1 MKQQPI
7 ISFERYLHK
16 SGHTKLTVKSY
27 VFANKIFLTD
37 NPKPEFFTYKDVVQ
51 YLNSKS
57 ADYQNGNTK
66 TYLLNG
72 IKKYYD
78 YLVEIGLRD
87 DHPCKNFNIRNQ
99 RRKEVIHQDL
109 FSSKELEALLNREE
123 RYEDLKQR
131 NRVILSLLIYQ
142 GLNSAEISNLNLSH
156 VDLDNG
162 LIFIKASRRIGQ
174 RHIELVNKQYRLF
187 DTYLKEGRVSLH
199 RDTIPTN
206 AFVIGKLG
214 TRISVD
220 DIHYLVS
227 TLKGLFPDRN
237 LTPSNIRQSV
247 IANWLNEK
255 KIPLEQVQLMSGQ
268 KWISTTVKYRQTSIE
283 EQREL
288 MNKWFPI

>member
-1 MKQQPI
+1 ME
-7 ISFERYLHK
+7 ISFEKYLHQY
-16 SGHTKLTVKSY
+16 GHTDKTIKSY
-27 VFANKIFLTD
+27 LHAYKIITND
-37 NPKPEFFTYKDVVQ
+37 NPQLYSYKFKDVIN
-51 YLNSKS
+51 YLNEKSKEYS
-57 ADYQNGNTK
+57 NGNTK
-66 TYLLNG
+66 VYILNG
-72 IKKYYD
+72 LKKYFD
-78 YLVEIGLRD
+78 YLIEIGKRD
-87 DHPCKNFNIRNQ
+87 DHPCLNLQIRNQ
-99 RRKEVIHQDL
+99 RRKEIIHQDL
-109 FSSKELEALLNREE
+109 FTSKELELLLEREE

-131 NRVILSLLIYQ
+131 NRVVMSLLIYQ

-156 VDLDNG
+156 IDLDSG
-162 LIFIKASRRIGQ
+162 VIFIKASKKIGQ

-187 DTYLKEGRVSLH
+187 DTYLNEGRKSLH

-237 LTPSNIRQSV
+237 LTPTTIRQSV

-255 KIPLEQVQLMSGQ
+255 KIPLEQAQLMSGQ
-268 KWISTTVKYRQTSIE
+268 KWISTTVKYRQNNIE

>member
-1 MKQQPI
+1 ME
-7 ISFERYLHK
+7 ISFKKYLHQY
-16 SGHTKLTVKSY
+16 GHTDKTIKSY
-27 VFANKIFLTD
+27 LHAYKIITND
-37 NPKPEFFTYKDVVQ
+37 NPQLYSYKFKDVIN
-51 YLNSKS
+51 YLNEKSKEYS
-57 ADYQNGNTK
+57 NGNTK
-66 TYLLNG
+66 VYILNG
-72 IKKYYD
+72 LKKYFD
-78 YLVEIGLRD
+78 YLIEIGKRD
-87 DHPCKNFNIRNQ
+87 DHPCLNLQIRNQ
-99 RRKEVIHQDL
+99 RRKEIIHQDL
-109 FSSKELEALLNREE
+109 FTSKELELLLEREE

-131 NRVILSLLIYQ
+131 NRVVMSLLIYQ

-156 VDLDNG
+156 IDLDSG
-162 LIFIKASRRIGQ
+162 VVFIKASKKIGQ

-187 DTYLKEGRVSLH
+187 DTYLNEGRKSLH

-206 AFVIGKLG
+206 AFVLGKLG

-237 LTPSNIRQSV
+237 LTPTTIRQSV

-255 KIPLEQVQLMSGQ
+255 KIPLEQAQLMSGQ
-268 KWISTTVKYRQTSIE
+268 KWISTTVKYRQNNIE

>member
-1 MKQQPI
+1 LHAYKI
-7 ISFERYLHK
+7 I
-16 SGHTKLTVKSY
+16 T
-27 VFANKIFLTD
+27 ND
-37 NPKPEFFTYKDVVQ
+37 NPQLYSYKFKDVIN
-51 YLNSKS
+51 YLNEKSKEYS
-57 ADYQNGNTK
+57 NGNTK
-66 TYLLNG
+66 VYILNG
-72 IKKYYD
+72 LKKYFD
-78 YLVEIGLRD
+78 YLIEIGKRD
-87 DHPCKNFNIRNQ
+87 DHPCLNLQIRNQ
-99 RRKEVIHQDL
+99 RRKEIIHQDL
-109 FSSKELEALLNREE
+109 FTSKELELLLEREE

-131 NRVILSLLIYQ
+131 NRVVMSLLIYQ

-156 VDLDNG
+156 IDLDSG
-162 LIFIKASRRIGQ
+162 VIFIKASKKIGQ

-187 DTYLKEGRVSLH
+187 DTYINEGRKSLH

-237 LTPSNIRQSV
+237 LTPTTIRQSV

-255 KIPLEQVQLMSGQ
+255 KIPLEQAQLMSGQ
-268 KWISTTVKYRQTSIE
+268 KWISTTVKYRQNNIE